1 MDSVGGMETAIL
13 PLFDAHIAGCAVV
26 GDNCSGGNL
35 SALGAVHVMQEGDVV
50 VVSLKGDQSVAAAGD
65 MVLEM
70 IRNKGGIS
78 FVTDSPMRDLVGI
91 QDVRLAAW
99 CKSLNPNLPYANEP
113 GRVGFDASVGGQR
126 VRSGDIIVADIDG
139 VVVVPHARIDRVIA
153 KLDAVRAAETAM
165 EAKVKSEFSEHSRII
180 QMLTDG
186 RAVMED

>member
-1 MDSVGGMETAIL
+1 MIKEPTQLTLRAKFPRPTAAQIAAFKDVPTGFVCDAMDGVGGMETAIS
-13 PLFDAHIAGCAVV
+13 PLFDAHIAGCTVV
-26 GDNCSGGNL
+26 VDNCSGGI
-35 SALGAVHVMQEGDVV
+35 G
-50 VVSLKGDQSVAAAGD
+50 
-65 MVLEM
+65 
-70 IRNKGGIS
+70 

-91 QDVRLAAW
+91 QDVGLAAW
-99 CKSLNPNLPYANEP
+99 CNGLNPNSPYANGP
-113 GRVGFDASVGGQR
+113 GCVGFDASVGGQL
-126 VRSGDIIVADIDG
+126 VRGGDIIVADIDG